1 MMLDSAPTP
10 YDDKI
15 YTPDWR
21 AWRDPEMPAWID
33 PIDVLLTRHLG
44 TSAEGKPAIV
54 ADGLTKPRAYIVL
67 RDGFKETPALL
78 DELRAAVAPLGAYKV
93 PESFVAIEQLPR
105 TTLMKVDRRA
115 LRGG

>member
-1 MMLDSAPTP
+1 MMLDRAPTP

-54 ADGLTKPRAYIVL
+54 ADGAGVTYGELAKLVDRYT
-67 RDGFKETPALL
+67 GAL
-78 DELRAAVAPLGAYKV
+78 AALGVV
-93 PESFVAIEQLPR
+93 PESRLLLFGTDSLDYVVTWLTAVSMR
-105 TTLMKVDRRA
+105 K
-115 LRGG
+115 